1 MAHLVVATEKEQLLT
16 ETLEALGKSGIP
28 IRSTTSWAGLL
39 AAMTDS
45 DCVMGLVDGGLRD
58 LNPELLKS
66 LLESLG
72 RDTRLRSIG
81 VEIPGMKRSP
91 QSASAL
97 TRLVARY
104 AERVLERDTLPE
116 LSLMGLGEHPF
127 AHLSR
132 VSQQELPIQIQG
144 EQGSNKEGVAR
155 AIHALGGVNRRFIK
169 RAPGQVKKFR
179 GKTGTVYLKRLEEW
193 TAEDLNTIHSLAEN
207 SWRIIAGTRNAESA
221 SAKTWIQVQML
232 PLRDRKADIEPLT
245 RLYISRY
252 RKRFQLN
259 QRRFDK
265 SMWALM
271 QAYNW
276 PKNHKELENF
286 VVQVL
291 TRVHQRTIRAEALP
305 PIVRRRIEPES
316 PLLELTEGFE
326 SVVEARLRPLVA
338 RVEPGAR
345 VPLHKI
351 SVQATERALIR
362 LMLART
368 GGDQKAAAE
377 LLGIA
382 RNTFRAKAEAYGLL
396 GKRRRR

>member
-1 MAHLVVATEKEQLLT
+1 MAHLVIATEKEQLMT

-28 IRSTTSWAGLL
+28 IRSTTSWSGLL
-39 AAMTDS
+39 AALTDP
-45 DCVMGLVDGGLRD
+45 DCVMALIDGGLAGLD
-58 LNPELLKS
+58 PNLLQS
-66 LLESLG
+66 LLDSLM

-81 VEIPGMKRSP
+81 REIPGLRKSP
-91 QSASAL
+91 ASGPAL
-97 TRLVARY
+97 TRLVARH
-104 AERVLERDTLPE
+104 AERVLDRDTLKE

-144 EQGSNKEGVAR
+144 EQGANKEAVAR
-155 AIHALGGVNRRFIK
+155 AIHSLGGASRPFIK

-179 GKTGTVYLKRLEEW
+179 GKTGTVYLKRLEDW
-193 TAEDLNTIHSLAEN
+193 SADDLQRIHRLAEN
-207 SWRIIAGTRNAESA
+207 SWRVIAGTRSAEVA

-232 PLRDRKADIEPLT
+232 PLRERKADIQPLT
-245 RLYISRY
+245 RLYIARY
-252 RKRFQLN
+252 RRRFQLN
-259 QRRFDK
+259 ERRFDK

-276 PKNHKELENF
+276 PQNHKELENF

-291 TRVHQRTIRAEALP
+291 TRVHQRTIRTEALP
-305 PIVRRRIEPES
+305 ASVRRRIEPES
-316 PLLELTEGFE
+316 PLVELTEGFE
-326 SVVEARLRPLVA
+326 SMVEARLRPLVA
-338 RVEPGAR
+338 SVEPGAR

-382 RNTFRAKAEAYGLL
+382 RNTFRSKAEAYGLL
-396 GKRRRR
+396 GKRRRS